1 MKSPKVH
8 ILLSTYNG
16 AKYIEEQLKSIF
28 EQTYQNF
35 TLFVRDDG
43 SSDNTVEILKS
54 FIKEYE
60 ITSDKIIILPNE
72 QNINIGWKSSFWML
86 MDKCGG
92 ADYYAFADQ
101 DDVWLPEKL
110 EYAVEKIRKENV
122 EIPTFYFS
130 QYYYCDENLNKLHLA
145 PTPTLPIAFKDVM
158 FYTPAF
164 GFSMVINECLRNK
177 ALETNERDGL
187 VHDGWLQKIAAA
199 LGKIIYDE
207 RCTALYRRHSG
218 AVTFSN
224 VNLIATL
231 RYWLKEE
238 ILVSN
243 MREFTHF
250 HLNRF
255 YEVYKTDLNGE
266 DLKLL
271 ELYVYETKSASRW
284 IKRVFC
290 NKRFRP
296 SLSGEIALRI
306 CFFLNRY

>member
-1 MKSPKVH
+1 MKNPKIH

-16 AKYIEEQLKSIF
+16 SKYVEEQLHSIF

-43 SSDNTVEILKS
+43 STDNTVEILNN
-54 FIKEYE
+54 FIKQYKVSSE
-60 ITSDKIIILPNE
+60 KMVILPNE
-72 QNINIGWKSSFWML
+72 TNSNIGWKASFWML

-110 EYAVEKIRKENV
+110 EYAVEEIGKESS
-122 EIPTFYFS
+122 EIPAFYFS
-130 QYYYCDENLNKLHLA
+130 QYYYCDEKLNKLHLA
-145 PTPTLPIAFKDVM
+145 PEPPLPIAFKDVM

-164 GFSMVINECLRNK
+164 GFSMVINEMLRIK
-177 ALETNERDGL
+177 ALETKDRDGL

-207 RCTALYRRHSG
+207 RCTALYRRHSD

-224 VNLIATL
+224 VNLIATV
-231 RYWLKEE
+231 RYWVKSE
-238 ILVSN
+238 IFGSN

-255 YEVYKTDLNGE
+255 YEVYKTYLKKE
-266 DLKLL
+266 DLELL
-271 ELYVYETKSASRW
+271 ELYVYDTKTIQRW
-284 IKRVFC
+284 IKRIC
-290 NKRFRP
+290 CGKRFRP
-296 SLSGEIALRI
+296 SLGGEIALRI